1 MPAQS
6 YTYEYPRPILA
17 ADSAVFTVIDGA
29 IHVLLVRRGHE
40 PYEGCWAFPGGFVN
54 ENEPVDEAGA
64 RELREETG
72 LTDVPLRQMQVF
84 GDPGRDPRG
93 WTVSVVYLAVID
105 HRAHTVT
112 AGDDAR
118 EAQWFPLAKPPRLAF
133 DHDRILEY
141 AVKRLVQLVGRGDRE
156 CALLPSTIGET
167 ERKAFE
173 AEILARATA

>member
-1 MPAQS
+1 MQTPT
-6 YTYEYPRPILA
+6 YTYDYPRPILA

-29 IHVLLVRRGHE
+29 VNVLLVRRGHE

-112 AGDDAR
+112 AGDDAS
-118 EAQWFPLAKPPRLAF
+118 EARWFPLANLPRLAF

-141 AVKRLVQLVGRGDRE
+141 AVNRLLHCIEVNGM
-156 CALLPSTIGET
+156 LPSTFGEA
-167 ERKAFE
+167 ERKVLSS
-173 AEILARATA
+173 EIRARATA